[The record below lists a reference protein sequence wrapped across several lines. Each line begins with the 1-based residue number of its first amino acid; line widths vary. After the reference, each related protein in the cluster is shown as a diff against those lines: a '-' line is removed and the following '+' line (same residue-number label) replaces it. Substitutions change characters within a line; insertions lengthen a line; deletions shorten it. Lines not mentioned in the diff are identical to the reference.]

1 MTSKF
6 EDFEHD
12 KLPPIANEAR
22 ELPPGCFELLSA
34 YIDGETTASQRYQV
48 QTWLDRDPQV
58 KRLYTQL
65 LTLQN
70 QMQHS
75 VAPACEKSVAKI
87 TSEVFQSIDNSHRRQ
102 RRLILTGTAIAASMV
117 AAITSIVSGTAP
129 LRMRMAARENPTDFN
144 APNETLAIALNKPAI
159 NIPKTVRGY
168 DLEANSVN
176 VTLP

>member
-12 KLPPIANEAR
+12 KLTPIADEDT
-22 ELPPGCFELLSA
+22 LPPDCFELLSA
-34 YIDGETTASQRYQV
+34 YIDGETTASQRHQV

-65 LTLQN
+65 LALQN

-75 VAPACEKSVAKI
+75 VAPASDKSVAQI
-87 TSEVFQSIDNSHRRQ
+87 TSEVFESIDNSHRRQ
-102 RRLILTGTAIAASMV
+102 RRLILTGTAIVASMV
-117 AAITSIVSGTAP
+117 AAITGIVSQNAP
-129 LRMRMAARENPTDFN
+129 LRMNMAALDNPTNN
-144 APNETLAIALNKPAI
+144 APPQTLAIALNKPVI

-168 DLEANSVN
+168 NLENSVRN
-176 VTLP
+176 